1 MKELGRLD
9 PMDRRILRALS
20 LHGHLSTLQ
29 LWYELIGNKNRNGW
43 VTPKSKVLLGSLRR
57 MLGQSPVEPEPKDPT
72 PS

>member
-20 LHGHLSTLQ
+20 LHEHLSTLQ
-29 LWYELIGNKNRNGW
+29 LWYELIGNENRNGW
-43 VTPKSKVLLGSLRR
+43 VTPKSKVLLALRR